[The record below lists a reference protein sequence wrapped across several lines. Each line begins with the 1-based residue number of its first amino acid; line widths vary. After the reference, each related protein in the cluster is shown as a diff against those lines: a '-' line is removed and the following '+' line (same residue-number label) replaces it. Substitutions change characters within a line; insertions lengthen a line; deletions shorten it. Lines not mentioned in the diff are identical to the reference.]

1 MHWPAGES
9 FKPWCDIFLGM
20 PTKIT
25 LQLHSERD
33 FRMPR
38 FTGHIARALVLH
50 MIRMADPA
58 AALELHQLDVLKPFA
73 VEPLYFKAKEKYA
86 DGYLADCTSP
96 CRMVVKVLD
105 DSMVQEFVACMSSSA
120 MAMIRDCEM
129 RIGEMRIEQ
138 RGYCDMGKRFGAD
151 PGEAGGLLK
160 FGIRFETP
168 TLFAVKDARYYSLF
182 PEPEL
187 ALMNL
192 LRVWN
197 KFSGGSAEREIPKA
211 FREWVRRR
219 VGVVG
224 YELAVQRIMVDRAKA
239 RSGFTG
245 WVKYEMADKEY
256 AALVAKLLDFAEYS
270 NVGKDRTAGFGVA
283 KAWMGQRVAQPGYE
297 KNSRT

>member
-1 MHWPAGES
+1 
-9 FKPWCDIFLGM
+9 M

-25 LQLHSERD
+25 LQLNAQRD

-38 FTGHIARALVLH
+38 FTGHVARAMALH

-58 AALELHQLDVLKPFA
+58 RALALHQLDVLKPFT
-73 VEPLYFKAKEKYA
+73 VEPLYFKSKEKYA
-86 DGYLADCTSP
+86 DGYLADCSSP

-105 DSMVQEFVACMSSSA
+105 DSIVQDFVACVSSPGI
-120 MAMIRDCEM
+120 AMIRDCEM
-129 RIGEMRIEQ
+129 QIGEIRVEQ
-138 RGYCDMGKRFGAD
+138 RGYGELGGRFGAEIG
-151 PGEAGGLLK
+151 GEGLLK

-168 TLFAVKDARYYSLF
+168 TLFAMKDARYYSLF

-197 KFSGGSAEREIPKA
+197 KFSGKRASKDEISA
-211 FREWVRRR
+211 FRGWVRRR

-224 YELAVQRIMVDRAKA
+224 YELSVQRIMVERAKA

-245 WVKYEMADKEY
+245 WVKYEMADREY
-256 AALVAKLLDFAEYS
+256 AGRVAELLDFAEYS
-270 NVGKDRTAGFGVA
+270 NIGKDRTAGFGVA
-283 KAWMGQRVAQPGYE
+283 RAWMGQREARPGYE
-297 KNSRT
+297 KNART